1 MNIIEKT
8 YSLNG
13 SLTKRSKTDAIY
25 LHHRA
30 GSGDVESIDRQ
41 HKSQNWTCI
50 GYHFY
55 VRKDGS
61 IYRGR
66 REDTVGAHAYGYN
79 STSIGICAEGNFEVE
94 EIMPEAQKQAI
105 IELVNY
111 LKQKYGVSRVLRH
124 KDVNATACP
133 GKNYP
138 YEEII
143 NGKVQ
148 EIEPTISAQGA
159 IADIQRTL
167 NKKYGLNIA
176 VDNIAG
182 NETKK
187 AIVIGLQKELNSQF
201 KAGLVVDGVFGNQTK
216 SKCETLRKGAKGNIT
231 WLLQARLV
239 CLGYNTNGV
248 DGVFGN
254 GTYSAVISFQKA
266 KGIAVDGIVGKVTW
280 TNLLA

>member
-8 YSLNG
+8 YTLNG
-13 SLTKRSKTDAIY
+13 TLTKRAKTNMII

-30 GSGDVESIDRQ
+30 GNGDAESIDRI
-41 HKSQNWTCI
+41 HKGNGWTCI

-66 REDTVGAHAYGYN
+66 KEDTIGAHAYGSN

-94 EIMPEAQKQAI
+94 TMPEAQKQSI

-111 LKQKYGVSRVLRH
+111 LKNKYGVTKVIRH

-138 YEEII
+138 YNEII
-143 NGKVQ
+143 NAKITPTAPTKVTGK
-148 EIEPTISAQGA
+148 

-167 NKKYGLNIA
+167 NSRYGFNIV

-182 NETKK
+182 NQTKK
-187 AIVIGLQKELNSQF
+187 AIVMALQIELNKQYN
-201 KAGLVVDGVFGNQTK
+201 KGLKVDGIFGNQTK
-216 SKCETLRKGAKGNIT
+216 SACVTLRKGAQGNIT

-248 DGVFGN
+248 DGVFAN
-254 GTYSAVISFQKA
+254 YTLAAVKQFQKA
-266 KGIAVDGIVGKVTW
+266 VGTLADGIVGRVTW
-280 TNLLA
+280 GKLFA